1 LWGSELSDYLTI
13 SAAWVESLRS
23 TSVFDRVLSDM
34 RRVPLRSRL
43 VAVTGGASANKVG
56 QLEIKPLTELS
67 LDANSIALRKAVTVV
82 AGSDK
87 LFTPRKVT
95 GHAWRHGPGGGQHA
109 APRSCS
115 TPLL

>member
-1 LWGSELSDYLTI
+1 MTI
-13 SAAWVESLRS
+13 AQRVARVHAGVEFATRS
-23 TSVFDRVLSDM
+23 H
-34 RRVPLRSRL
+34 
-43 VAVTGGASANKVG
+43 KVG